1 MKELSLPVVV
11 LNPGTVL
18 GPGDYKPT
26 PSNDFIRLY
35 MKSAPPVYFASGHS
49 YTDVEDVAQGHLLAE
64 QKGEPG
70 RRYVLAGENV
80 SNQDLFAMIDQV
92 MGQRRRRLK
101 VGHLFVSV
109 VGLGVESLARLT
121 GGKPLFTRAKAHKLI
136 DYYGYFSSA
145 RAQDE
150 LGYRSRPL
158 RQSLLRCREWIEK
171 MGWI

>member
-1 MKELSLPVVV
+1 
-11 LNPGTVL
+11 
-18 GPGDYKPT
+18 
-26 PSNDFIRLY
+26 
-35 MKSAPPVYFASGHS
+35 
-49 YTDVEDVAQGHLLAE
+49 
-64 QKGEPG
+64 
-70 RRYVLAGENV
+70 
-80 SNQDLFAMIDQV
+80 

-136 DYYGYFSSA
+136 DYYGYVSSA
-145 RAQDE
+145 RAKDE

-158 RQSLLRCREWIEK
+158 RQSLLRCREWFEK